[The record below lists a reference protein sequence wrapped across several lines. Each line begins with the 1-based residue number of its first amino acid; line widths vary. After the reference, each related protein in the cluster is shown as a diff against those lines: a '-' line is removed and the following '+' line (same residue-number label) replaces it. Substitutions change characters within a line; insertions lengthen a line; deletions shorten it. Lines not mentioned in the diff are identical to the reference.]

1 MLNSEELKVVGRIVD
16 VLTSEYAGTD
26 RKRFAKKAVIAVT
39 FAAIYSQDAFGI
51 VIPKV
56 VEQNSRLELNMGR

>member
-1 MLNSEELKVVGRIVD
+1 MLNNQELQVVGRIVD
-16 VLTSEYAGTD
+16 VLMSEYTGTD
-26 RKRFAKKAVIAVT
+26 RKRFEKKAVIAVT

-56 VEQNSRLELNMGR
+56 VEQNSRLELKVGR